1 MALMRT
7 SRKATKGPGDP
18 VKPTTKPNG
27 SKPSSDRFT
36 TGKGGVNNT
45 PEVTVTGKRKEFVPP
60 TDVEGQWKYYGKDP
74 RHEYEPG
81 LGKKTKHQK
90 LSPDELNRFNDEQ
103 RKGGMKLLA
112 KEVRWDPTDKSKEW
126 VGGRPGKFQ
135 ADYLDP
141 VKDKAAYDADSQRR
155 KAAYI
160 AAEKAKYTKPTTPAK
175 PATTP
180 YKKPADVY
188 QEYLKP
194 GPPRP
199 VEMVN
204 KAIEAPAG
212 KRRQMKKNPRVS
224 GPIQKNKLT
233 KTDLNIKGQIE
244 VAKFRREE
252 KLAGAYTRTKE
263 AIQKK
268 GDDAS
273 WNMGLHPKNKA
284 KQTMLKDFKGEL
296 KTAKKSATD
305 KGAKKAAGSAIK
317 DVRKSQRFEKREV
330 AGRNKYF
337 TKEKMAEQVEKKP
350 GMKGRMQAGKMRYS

>member
-1 MALMRT
+1 
-7 SRKATKGPGDP
+7 
-18 VKPTTKPNG
+18 
-27 SKPSSDRFT
+27 
-36 TGKGGVNNT
+36 
-45 PEVTVTGKRKEFVPP
+45 
-60 TDVEGQWKYYGKDP
+60 
-74 RHEYEPG
+74 
-81 LGKKTKHQK
+81 
-90 LSPDELNRFNDEQ
+90 
-103 RKGGMKLLA
+103 
-112 KEVRWDPTDKSKEW
+112 
-126 VGGRPGKFQ
+126 
-135 ADYLDP
+135 
-141 VKDKAAYDADSQRR
+141 
-155 KAAYI
+155 
-160 AAEKAKYTKPTTPAK
+160 
-175 PATTP
+175 
-180 YKKPADVY
+180 
-188 QEYLKP
+188 
-194 GPPRP
+194 
-199 VEMVN
+199 MVN

-244 VAKFRREE
+244 GAKFRREE

-305 KGAKKAAGSAIK
+305 KVAKKAAGSAIK

>member
-1 MALMRT
+1 MALM
-7 SRKATKGPGDP
+7 KKGRMT
-18 VKPTTKPNG
+18 VKTTTKPTS
-27 SKPSSDRFT
+27 SKTSSDRFT
-36 TGKGGVNNT
+36 TGKSGVKNT
-45 PEVTVTGKRKEFVPP
+45 PEVTVTGKRP
-60 TDVEGQWKYYGKDP
+60 TVSGPTTAEEEYKQHYKYGGYN
-74 RHEYEPG
+74 EYVG
-81 LGKKTKHQK
+81 GIGKKTKHSK
-90 LSPDELNRFNDEQ
+90 LSPEELEKYNQDSYKNRSS
-103 RKGGMKLLA
+103 KLIA
-112 KEVRWDPTDKSKEW
+112 KEVRVQSNLSAEDRKNSTSF
-126 VGGRPGKFQ
+126 GGYQ
-135 ADYLDP
+135 VDYFDP
-141 VKDKAAYDADSQRR
+141 VKDKSVYEAADSKR
-155 KAAYI
+155 KAVSKLSSLTSPKSA
-160 AAEKAKYTKPTTPAK
+160 TPAK

-204 KAIEAPAG
+204 KAIEGPSG
-212 KRRQMKKNPRVS
+212 KGRKIKNTPRVGGS
-224 GPIQKNKLT
+224 IQKNKIT
-233 KTDLNIKGQIE
+233 KTNMNIKGQIE
-244 VAKFRREE
+244 GAKFRREE

-305 KGAKKAAGSAIK
+305 KVAKKAAGSAIK

-350 GMKGRMQAGKMRYS
+350 GMKGRMQAGKMRYK